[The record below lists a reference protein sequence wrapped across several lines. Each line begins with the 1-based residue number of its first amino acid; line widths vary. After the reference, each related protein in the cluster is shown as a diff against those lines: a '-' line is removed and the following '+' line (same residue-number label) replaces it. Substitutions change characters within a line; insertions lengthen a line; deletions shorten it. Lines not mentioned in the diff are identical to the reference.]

1 MHKGTRFVGWGA
13 LIVPLDQLWA
23 TWRSMYVTGAAESR
37 QALPGDLPPGAASD
51 GRSLFERILHSG
63 APDEETFI
71 IERGATCFVILN
83 RFPYTS
89 GHLMVLPNR
98 AVPDLED
105 LDDAEFAEL
114 WDLVRTGVVALKS
127 TLRCDGVNVGINL
140 GRPAGGSQADHLHV
154 HCVPRWVGDANFM
167 AVVGG
172 SQVMPVA
179 LGEVWSRLR
188 EHWPAGGSLRA

>member
-1 MHKGTRFVGWGA
+1 
-13 LIVPLDQLWA
+13 
-23 TWRSMYVTGAAESR
+23 MYVTGAAESR
-37 QALPGDLPPGAASD
+37 STLPGDLPPGAPAD
-51 GRSLFERILHSG
+51 GLSLFERILASG
-63 APDEETFI
+63 APDAESFI
-71 IERGATCFVILN
+71 VHRGPTCFVILN

-98 AVPDLED
+98 AVADLED
-105 LDDAEFAEL
+105 LDDAEFDEL

-127 TLRCDGVNVGINL
+127 TLRCDGINVGINL

-172 SQVMPVA
+172 SQVMPVS
-179 LGEVWSRLR
+179 LPEVWERLR
-188 EHWPAGGSLRA
+188 EHWPTNGTLRP

>member
-1 MHKGTRFVGWGA
+1 M
-13 LIVPLDQLWA
+13 PLDQLWA

-37 QALPGDLPPGAASD
+37 STLPGDLAPGSPED
-51 GRSLFERILHSG
+51 GRSLFERILDSG
-63 APDEETFI
+63 APDAETFI
-71 IERGATCFVILN
+71 VHRGVTCVVILI
-83 RFPYTS
+83 RFPYTT
-89 GHLMVLPNR
+89 GHLMVLPDR
-98 AVPDLED
+98 AVADIED
-105 LDDAEFAEL
+105 LDDVEFGEL

-172 SQVMPVA
+172 SQVMPVS
-179 LGEVWSRLR
+179 LPEIWERLR
-188 EHWPAGGSLRA
+188 EHWPSSGTLRP

>member
-1 MHKGTRFVGWGA
+1 M
-13 LIVPLDQLWA
+13 PLDQLWA
-23 TWRSMYVTGAAESR
+23 TWRSVYVTGAAESR
-37 QALPGDLPPGAASD
+37 RRLPGDLEPGEADD
-51 GRSLFERILHSG
+51 GRSLFERILDSG
-63 APDEETFI
+63 AADDETFI
-71 IERGATCFVILN
+71 VERGPTCFVMLN

-105 LDDAEFAEL
+105 LDDTEFAEL
-114 WDLVRTGVVALKS
+114 WDLVRTSVATLKS

-140 GRPAGGSQADHLHV
+140 GRPAGGSQAEHLHV

-172 SQVMPVA
+172 SQVLPVA
-179 LGEVWSRLR
+179 LDEVWRRLR
-188 EHWPAGGSLRA
+188 DEWPPGGTLRP